1 MALRCLRAGAVH
13 SIISGHMRRKRPCL
27 LWAKSRQQIALL
39 FDHLVGASEQR
50 RRHSEAGCLGSRK
63 IDDEIEFRRLLDRE
77 IVRFRSTQNPIDIFS
92 GTPKQRWIVWSIG
105 QQRAS
110 LDKVAR
116 TND

>member
-1 MALRCLRAGAVH
+1 MSALGQKRTHAV
-13 SIISGHMRRKRPCL
+13 
-27 LWAKSRQQIALL
+27 QQRGSL
-39 FDHLVGASEQR
+39 FDHLVGAGEHGW
-50 RRHSEAGCLGSRK
+50 RHSEAECLGGRK
-63 IDDEIEFRRLLDRE
+63 IDDEIEFGWLLYRE

-116 TND
+116 TNDHRQPFAECEGYYL